1 MREIKWTK
9 KKLGGKHRVAEIVN
23 GATPS
28 TDDVSLWDGDILW
41 ATPTDI
47 GRLNSIYISNTE
59 RKITEKGF
67 KSCSTKIIPA
77 NSVLMTSRAPVGNL
91 AINTVPMCTNQGFKS
106 FIVSEELDAHYLF
119 FYLKHI
125 VKQIEKD
132 SHGNTFT
139 EISKDQVEKME
150 VQLPENVSDQKRIAS
165 EIKIKLTSVEQMRQA
180 ALKQKEAVEALQG
193 ALLREVF
200 TYKEGD
206 ELPKGWKLEKLDDV
220 AKVNKLRKKKS
231 TTTPKE
237 PTSFVPMECVD
248 DITGKITKT
257 FLRPYDE
264 LGQSY
269 TYFENGDVIFAKITP
284 CMQNGKCAIVSEMK
298 DGFGYG
304 SSEYIVFTPSK
315 PIYTK
320 WVHYFLRTV
329 ELRKNAEDH
338 FTGSAGQQRV
348 PVDYLQKYKIPV
360 PEDETLIEKLTDAL
374 DKKHEEYF
382 NLITQTEA
390 QLEAI
395 EAMPAAI
402 LREVFD
408 FNNPVNK
415 KSGET

>member
-1 MREIKWTK
+1 MMDKKDWISLPLKKMIDLKSGVTIAKELERQSGEIPFV
-9 KKLGGKHRVAEIVN
+9 RVSDFNLKGNEKYISTS
-23 GATPS
+23 ATYA
-28 TDDVSLWDGDILW
+28 DVYSEKQLI
-41 ATPTDI
+41 PI
-47 GRLNSIYISNTE
+47 NSIVFPKRGGAIATNKKRITAKPMLIDLNTM
-59 RKITEKGF
+59 
-67 KSCSTKIIPA
+67 A
-77 NSVLMTSRAPVGNL
+77 
-91 AINTVPMCTNQGFKS
+91 AICKP
-106 FIVSEELDAHYLF
+106 ELDAELF
-119 FYLKHI
+119 YYWFLKI
-125 VKQIEKD
+125 DLGELDGASSSVPQINNED
-132 SHGNTFT
+132 IYGLQ
-139 EISKDQVEKME
+139 ISIPKNK
-150 VQLPENVSDQKRIAS
+150 SDQQRIVN
-165 EIKIKLTSVEQMRQA
+165 EIKSKLEKVEQMRQA
-180 ALKQKEAVEALQG
+180 ALQQKEAVEALQG
-193 ALLREVF
+193 ALLRELF
-200 TYKEGD
+200 PYKEGD
-206 ELPKGWKLEKLDDV
+206 ELPKGWKWEKLDDV

-231 TTTPKE
+231 AATPKE

-415 KSGET
+415 KSGEA